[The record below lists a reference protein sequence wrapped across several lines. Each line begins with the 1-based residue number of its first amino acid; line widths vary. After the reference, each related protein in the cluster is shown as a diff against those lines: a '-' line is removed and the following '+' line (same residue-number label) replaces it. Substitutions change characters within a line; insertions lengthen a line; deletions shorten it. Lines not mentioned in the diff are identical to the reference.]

1 MKTKPLTKCFI
12 PRMDHISHLGTL
24 DGDDGVT
31 LIRPWNF
38 GTKKLTAFADSF
50 LTNTFHPKAKNS
62 KYIN

>member
-1 MKTKPLTKCFI
+1 
-12 PRMDHISHLGTL
+12 MDHISHLGTL